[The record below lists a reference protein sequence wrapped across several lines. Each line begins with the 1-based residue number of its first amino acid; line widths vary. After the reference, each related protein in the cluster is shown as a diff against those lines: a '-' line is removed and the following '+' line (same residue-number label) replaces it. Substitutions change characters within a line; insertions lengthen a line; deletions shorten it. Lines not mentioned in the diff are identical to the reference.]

1 MNQGNTTNR
10 PQSWEDEPPAEPR
23 VRRVQQVSPRAGR
36 ALPGMQQELA
46 DADDAVSPEWGNGV
60 SGRSEAQPGRWWRPV
75 SSFGRAFLTL
85 GALLVLGGLTVSALM
100 LKTCLQRDSR
110 FRIAGSANIQ
120 ATGLTQVSRA
130 DMLPVFGEDIGKN
143 IFFVHLDE
151 RRRQLEAI
159 PWVQHAT
166 VMRVLPDQL
175 RVSLV
180 ERTPVAF
187 TQIGQETGLVDAD
200 GVLLTMSAATM
211 AEHHYSFPVVTG
223 IDPADKPEARK
234 ARMAVYMRLMAELD
248 ANGQKNSEQISEIDL
263 SDPKDARVQMPE
275 QGADIVAH
283 FGEDHFLERYQRY
296 MKHIAEWRQQYP
308 RLIGVDLGYDRQAI
322 LQMAP
327 AGAPMPG
334 DPAPAAQ
341 TAQAGNQTNAP
352 GSAQPAAATTP
363 PAPAPQSAKTAPR
376 PKAASAAGSRTANT
390 RAERNRTEKVKAEK
404 LRKEKARAEKIRLE
418 KQKKHN
424 AARRPALNTAQ
435 HTPAPAPRPVSAVV
449 EGQ

>member
-1 MNQGNTTNR
+1 M
-10 PQSWEDEPPAEPR
+10 P
-23 VRRVQQVSPRAGR
+23 
-36 ALPGMQQELA
+36 QELA
-46 DADDAVSPEWGNGV
+46 DADDAIPPEWGNGA
-60 SGRSEAQPGRWWRPV
+60 SGRGDAQSGHWWCPA
-75 SSFGRAFLTL
+75 SYFGRAFLTL

-100 LKTCLQRDSR
+100 LRTYLQRDSR

-130 DMLPVFGEDIGKN
+130 DMLQVFGEDIGKN

-263 SDPKDARVQMPE
+263 SDPEDARVQMPE

-283 FGEDHFLERYQRY
+283 FGEDRFLERYQRY

-308 RLIGVDLGYDRQAI
+308 RLIGVDLRYDRQAV

-334 DPAPAAQ
+334 DPAPGAQ
-341 TAQAGNQTNAP
+341 TAQAGNPGNAQAT
-352 GSAQPAAATTP
+352 AQPAQPAKTAASTTP
-363 PAPAPQSAKTAPR
+363 PSPQHVKSAPK
-376 PKAASAAGSRTANT
+376 PKAGSGAGSRMANT
-390 RAERNRTEKVKAEK
+390 RAAGTRAERGRIEKAKAEK
-404 LRKEKARAEKIRLE
+404 LRKEKARTEKIRLE
-418 KQKKHN
+418 QQKKHN

-435 HTPAPAPRPVSAVV
+435 HTPAPAPRPVSTVV